1 MYQNNRVVWAEGMFL
16 RTQHF
21 QQADRWTERLV
32 QSATRDLRPF
42 PWGLIDFRLNH
53 EALSTGRIEL
63 SSVRAIL
70 PDGTAID
77 APGDAD
83 LPDAIDVKPEHNGDI
98 IYLALPSRKAGE
110 KEISNTHNRG
120 NGQGRDLRYTRALY
134 NPQDTNDDSFIA
146 ADIEV
151 ARPLLKLRRAS
162 DPLAG
167 LERVGLVRISE
178 VRSDLAVILD
188 EGYVAPSMNC
198 RVQSPILAYVTELV
212 GLIAH
217 RADAVAQR
225 ISDPSVR
232 GTAEIADFLLLECL
246 NRNEPLLRH
255 IESQAG
261 VIHPEEFY
269 RICLTFAG
277 ELAIF
282 TRQSRRPSTFPV
294 YRHDDLQQ
302 SFSAVFT
309 ELRAALSAVLEQ
321 SAVAIT
327 LEERRHGVRV
337 GVISNKALLKSAD
350 FVLAVRAD
358 MPVER
363 LQRSLPYQV
372 KIGAVEK
379 ISELVNVAL
388 PGVEVRPLAVAPRQI
403 PYRQGT
409 LYFQLDTTGQ
419 HWKYLENSG
428 AIALHLNG
436 EFPGLEM
443 ELWAIKG

>member
-32 QSATRDLRPF
+32 NAATRDLRPF
-42 PWGLIDFRLNH
+42 PWGLIDLRLNN
-53 EALSTGRIEL
+53 EALATGRIEL
-63 SSVRAIL
+63 NAVRAIL

-77 APGDAD
+77 APGDTD
-83 LPDAIDVKPEHNGDI
+83 LPDAIEVTPENNGDI
-98 IYLALPSRKAGE
+98 IYLTLTSRKPGE
-110 KEISNTHNRG
+110 KEIGSTHNRAG
-120 NGQGRDLRYTRALY
+120 GQSRDMRYTRALY
-134 NPQDTNDDSFIA
+134 NPQDTNDDSFVS

-151 ARPLLKLRRAS
+151 ARPQLKLRRAS
-162 DPLAG
+162 EPLAG
-167 LERVGLVRISE
+167 CERLGVLRIVE

-188 EGYVAPSMNC
+188 EGFIAPTMNC
-198 RVQSPILAYVTELV
+198 RVQQPLLAYVTELV
-212 GLIAH
+212 GLIGH
-217 RADAVAQR
+217 RADAIAQR

-255 IESQAG
+255 LQAQAG
-261 VIHPEEFY
+261 AIHPEEFY
-269 RICLTFAG
+269 RACLSFAG

-282 TRQSRRPSTFPV
+282 TRQSKRPAEFPV
-294 YRHDDLQQ
+294 YRHDDLQA
-302 SFSAVFT
+302 SFSAVFY
-309 ELRAALSAVLEQ
+309 ELRQALSAVLEQ
-321 SAVAIT
+321 SAVTIA

-337 GVISNKALLKSAD
+337 GIISNKALLKSAD

-363 LQRSLPYQV
+363 LQRALPYQI

-388 PGVEVRPLAVAPRQI
+388 PGVEVRPLSVAPRQI

-409 LYFQLDTTGQ
+409 LYFQLDTTGA
-419 HWKYLENSG
+419 HWKHLETSG

-436 EFPGLEM
+436 EFPGLDM
-443 ELWAIKG
+443 ELWAIKA